1 MVKIKISYE
10 KVQELSLIRYLLRK
24 HIKTLKII
32 EEPQKPFKRA
42 YITLNDI
49 DTKNHN

>member
-10 KVQELSLIRYLLRK
+10 KAQELSLIRYLLRK

-32 EEPQKPFKRA
+32 EERQKPFKRA